1 MSNEE
6 NKDTLTLADQE
17 RAAHIAHGLAE
28 NPEVLWHDTIFKD
41 LQWYYV
47 EGGMYAVRRLENH
60 KCAFVALVEAKE
72 PFDAVAKVRDGTE
85 WVGQSQLRH
94 IGDTAAMRKAILSI
108 QEYAAAIDSDS
119 DEGNVLAILDECR
132 DALATLPRN
141 CDRFPSELDAQ
152 LAFLN
157 EVWLIS
163 DDGKM
168 ASASPSASA

>member
-6 NKDTLTLADQE
+6 NKETLTLADQE

-85 WVGQSQLRH
+85 WVGQSQLRY
-94 IGDTAAMRKAILSI
+94 IGNAAAMRDALVGLARAVRAFMATKGANFYPDIAIALEAANAALSSPTTEKSSAVGNTAAMREAQETILR
-108 QEYAAAIDSDS
+108 Y
-119 DEGNVLAILDECR
+119 
-132 DALATLPRN
+132 
-141 CDRFPSELDAQ
+141 
-152 LAFLN
+152 
-157 EVWLIS
+157 
-163 DDGKM
+163 
-168 ASASPSASA
+168 